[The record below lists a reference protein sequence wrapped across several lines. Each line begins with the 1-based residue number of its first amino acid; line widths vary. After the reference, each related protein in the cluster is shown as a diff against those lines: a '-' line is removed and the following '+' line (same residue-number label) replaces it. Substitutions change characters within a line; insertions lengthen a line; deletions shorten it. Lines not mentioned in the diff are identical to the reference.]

1 MPLRTPLIFSDQF
14 GSDKKVSSNKF
25 DVFALGL
32 MVGSNW
38 KLKVPEVKLFL
49 SRAEGNMFLFETVLL
64 ASSSL
69 EKTFSEPSTHYQIE
83 RVSLMLYLSLKRI

>member
-38 KLKVPEVKLFL
+38 KLKVPEVSL

-69 EKTFSEPSTHYQIE
+69 EKTFSEPSTH
-83 RVSLMLYLSLKRI
+83 